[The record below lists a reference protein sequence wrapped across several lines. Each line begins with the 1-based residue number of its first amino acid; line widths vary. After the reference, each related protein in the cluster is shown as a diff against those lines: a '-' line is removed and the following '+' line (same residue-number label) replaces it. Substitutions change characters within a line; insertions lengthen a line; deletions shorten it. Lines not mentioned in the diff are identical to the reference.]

1 MEEEKRCRASF
12 IQFNEMSVGE
22 RNANFNHVD
31 ETIANLIDP
40 DETSHISS
48 ESMKLFLILRSR
60 GKKIVV
66 RSR

>member
-40 DETSHISS
+40 NETSHIHP
-48 ESMKLFLILRSR
+48 SR
-60 GKKIVV
+60 
-66 RSR
+66 